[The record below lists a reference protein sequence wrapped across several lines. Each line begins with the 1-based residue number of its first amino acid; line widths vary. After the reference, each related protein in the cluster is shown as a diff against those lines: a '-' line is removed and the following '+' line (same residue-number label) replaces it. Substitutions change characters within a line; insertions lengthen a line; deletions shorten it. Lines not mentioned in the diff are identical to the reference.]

1 MLRSLVGSEMC
12 IRDRVSTQSTGQS
25 CSTMQNATEGIA
37 YLGGALG
44 SVAGNL
50 ATSVASYAQAKPES
64 QICTM
69 GCAEI
74 LKVSN
79 ALQGIFSTAGEGSL
93 KMPELPQIVVIGS
106 QSSGKSS
113 LLNGIMAADILPLGE
128 QMVTRTPLHL
138 HLVNVESGMRAEF
151 GSSSSGVW
159 TAHWKIDLT
168 DPNPT
173 KQEIEA
179 IRVQIEVETEQR
191 AGKQKGISSEPIFLK
206 IFSPYVPDL
215 SLVDL
220 PGLTMTALTD
230 QGQPKDIREQ
240 IQAMLAKYAG
250 SERSIIL
257 AVVPARQD
265 LEADMALHFVREH
278 DVQGSRTIGVM
289 TKVDLM
295 NADTDVSSYVHGNI
309 PQALQ
314 LKYGYFLVK
323 NRSTSEVKKGI
334 TVHQGFEQ
342 ERGFFAGHK
351 VYSKM
356 GDARMGVPRLGEALS
371 EILVEQLKAH
381 LPSII
386 HEIDDL
392 TSSTQKSLHAMGNG
406 VPSDAVARANLVHV
420 TISEF
425 TRTFVG
431 ALDDR
436 TFQSQMKIGRFIK
449 DSFLECRS
457 CIRQIDPFTTEEFPD
472 AYIQE
477 GIRDC
482 EGNHLSFPIPPV
494 EVLEVLLKDPVK
506 RPIQKLAAPARDCV
520 HEVYNLLC
528 QLVDELLQKEHVA
541 RFPGLVKLIKDEVV
555 GSVLKKHMDAAL
567 VEVDRLIAMEEN
579 YIFTDDPAFLKQLH
593 SLCAVDPSKASPGA
607 FFPDQ
612 MRSLLHAYYQTVQDS
627 AQNVI
632 PKAIML
638 CLVKAAQQDLCSVLF
653 ETVAGRGRSVAE
665 LVDEPADVQARRD
678 ELSSHLQ
685 SMQSARLALSS
696 LL

>member
-1 MLRSLVGSEMC
+1 
-12 IRDRVSTQSTGQS
+12 
-25 CSTMQNATEGIA
+25 MQNFSAENIA

-44 SVAGNL
+44 SAAGTL
-50 ATSVASYAQAKPES
+50 ATSVASFTKAKPDS
-64 QICTM
+64 QICTL

-79 ALQGIFSTAGEGSL
+79 ALQGIFSCGKSDL

-151 GSSSSGVW
+151 GSSSSGAW
-159 TAHWKIDLT
+159 NPHWKIDLT

-173 KQEIEA
+173 PKEIDA
-179 IRVQIEVETEQR
+179 IRQQIEVETEQR
-191 AGKQKGISSEPIFLK
+191 AGNQKAISPEPIFLK

-240 IQAMLAKYAG
+240 IQAMLASYAG

-265 LEADMALHFVREH
+265 LEADMALHFVREF
-278 DVQGSRTIGVM
+278 DTQGTRTIGVM

-295 NADTDVSSYVHGNI
+295 NTDSDVANYIKNDI
-309 PQALQ
+309 PKALQ

-323 NRSTSEVKKGI
+323 NRSTSEVKKGV

-342 ERGFFAGHK
+342 ERQFFAQHPA
-351 VYSKM
+351 YSKIASQRYGIPPL
-356 GDARMGVPRLGEALS
+356 GDALS
-371 EILVEQLKAH
+371 QILVEQLKAH

-386 HEIDDL
+386 HEIDEM
-392 TSSTQKSLHAMGNG
+392 SSSAQNSLRAMGNG
-406 VPSDAVARANLVHV
+406 VPSDPIARANLVHV

-425 TRTFVG
+425 TRAFVG
-431 ALDDR
+431 ALEDR
-436 TFQSQMKIGRFIK
+436 RSAQSNLKIGRCIK
-449 DSFLECRS
+449 DCFIECRS
-457 CIRQIDPFTTEEFPD
+457 QIERIEPFTAENFPD
-472 AYIQE
+472 EYIQD

-494 EVLEVLLKDPVK
+494 EVLEVLLKDSNK
-506 RPIQKLAAPARDCV
+506 RPMQKLTIPARDCV
-520 HEVYNLLC
+520 HAVYDQLC
-528 QLVDELLQKEHVA
+528 RLVDELLASEHIA
-541 RFPGLVKLIKDEVV
+541 RFPGLVQLIKDEVV
-555 GSVLKKHMDAAL
+555 GSVLKKHMEEATRE
-567 VEVDRLIAMEEN
+567 VERLIAMEEN
-579 YIFTDDPAFLKQLH
+579 YVFTDDPSFLTQLH
-593 SLCAVDPSKASPGA
+593 SLVAVDPKGSSPSQ

-612 MRSLLHAYYQTVQDS
+612 MRSLLRAYFKTVQQS
-627 AQNVI
+627 AQNVV

-638 CLVKAAQQDLCSVLF
+638 CLVKASQQNLCHVLF
-653 ETVAGRGRSVAE
+653 ESVAGPGRTAGE
-665 LVDEPADVQARRD
+665 LVNEPPEVQQRRD
-678 ELSSHLQ
+678 ELTSHLQ
-685 SMQSARLALSS
+685 SMQAARVALSS

>member
-1 MLRSLVGSEMC
+1 
-12 IRDRVSTQSTGQS
+12 
-25 CSTMQNATEGIA
+25 MQNAAENIA

-50 ATSVASYAQAKPES
+50 ATSVASYAKPKPES
-64 QICTM
+64 QICTLS
-69 GCAEI
+69 CAEI

-79 ALQGIFSTAGEGSL
+79 ALQGIFSTAGGKSEL

-138 HLVNVESGMRAEF
+138 HLVNVETGMRAEF
-151 GSSSSGVW
+151 GSSANGSW
-159 TAHWKIDLT
+159 TPHWKIDLT

-173 KQEIEA
+173 LKEIEA
-179 IRVQIEVETEQR
+179 IRQQIEVETEQR
-191 AGKQKGISSEPIFLK
+191 AGNQKGISAEPIFLK

-240 IQAMLAKYAG
+240 IQSMLATYAG

-265 LEADMALHFVREH
+265 LEADMALHFVREF
-278 DVQGSRTIGVM
+278 DIDGKRTIGVM
-289 TKVDLM
+289 TKIDLM
-295 NADTDVSSYVHGNI
+295 NHDTDVSNYTSGNI
-309 PQALQ
+309 PRALQ

-334 TVHQGFEQ
+334 TVHQGFDQ
-342 ERGFFAGHK
+342 ERAFFAQHK
-351 VYSKM
+351 AYS
-356 GDARMGVPRLGEALS
+356 RVSSERLGVPQLGDSLS
-371 EILVEQLKAH
+371 GILVEQLKAH

-386 HEIDDL
+386 HEIDEL
-392 TSSTQKSLHAMGNG
+392 ASSTQTCLHAMGNG
-406 VPSDAVARANLVHV
+406 VPVDPIARANLVHV
-420 TISEF
+420 TVSEF
-425 TRTFVG
+425 TRTFCG

-436 TFQSQMKIGRFIK
+436 RASTQLKIGRCIK
-449 DSFLECRS
+449 DCFIDCRAQ
-457 CIRQIDPFTTEEFPD
+457 IDKIDPFTPDQFPD
-472 AYIQE
+472 EYIQE

-494 EVLEVLLKDPVK
+494 EVLEVLLKDSTK
-506 RPIQKLAAPARDCV
+506 RPIQKLCTPARECV
-520 HEVYNLLC
+520 HAVYDQLC
-528 QLVDELLQKEHVA
+528 GLVDDLLQKEHVA
-541 RFPGLVKLIKDEVV
+541 RFPGLVQLMKDEVV
-555 GSVLKKHMDAAL
+555 GSVLKKHMDEATCE
-567 VEVDRLIAMEEN
+567 VERLIAMEEN

-593 SLCAVDPSKASPGA
+593 SLCAVDPNAGSPSQ

-612 MRSLLHAYYQTVQDS
+612 MRSLLRAYFKTVQQS
-627 AQNVI
+627 AQNVV

-638 CLVKAAQQDLCSVLF
+638 CLVKASQQDLCQVLF
-653 ETVAGRGRSVAE
+653 ESVAGPGRSASE
-665 LVDEPADVQARRD
+665 LVNEPPEVQSRRD
-678 ELSSHLQ
+678 ELTAHLQ
-685 SMQSARLALSS
+685 SMHAARVALSS